1 MLTNT
6 KKIVAAA
13 LVAGTASMATATVA
27 LASDNSGEYHGGF
40 VVPGDPAVN
49 PAYHPGWFGYRSAG
63 RAYGNAGQTYGY
75 VPPVTREPTIRH
87 HSRTQDR

>member
-6 KKIVAAA
+6 KKILAAA

-49 PAYHPGWFGYRSAG
+49 PAYHPGWFGRSAAG
-63 RAYGNAGQTYGY
+63 AYGNARGAYGY
-75 VPPVTREPTIRH
+75 VPPVTREPTIKHRPH
-87 HSRTQDR
+87 TQDR